1 MEDHD
6 VEKEEDDDVEE
17 ENDDVAAA
25 AADDSDGDG
34 EDDDEDDNAE
44 DEVEDEAVE
53 DDDVEREREREREE
67 DDDVE
72 EDNVEEDDDR
82 DGNVAAPWPCAIE
95 MPGSISE
102 EPLFTEIYRKQ
113 CRDPDW
119 AQKADTHFV
128 RACAGETHVKISQEP
143 LYQEIQRKNAA
154 PQIEP
159 GTQTHILREP
169 AQSKS
174 MSTCHKRHQKSH
186 FIRKFTGK
194 MPQPRVSTLIKHR
207 PLLWTH
213 CLGNKR
219 DAAIAYNTKFVSKTS
234 PHLPSIKSW
243 PVGPQIRTMRKIASL

>member
-1 MEDHD
+1 MLRRMMTRM
-6 VEKEEDDDVEE
+6 VMLRLPGPAQLKCR
-17 ENDDVAAA
+17 AAFQK
-25 AADDSDGDG
+25 SHFL
-34 EDDDEDDNAE
+34 
-44 DEVEDEAVE
+44 
-53 DDDVEREREREREE
+53 RK
-67 DDDVE
+67 
-72 EDNVEEDDDR
+72 
-82 DGNVAAPWPCAIE
+82 
-95 MPGSISE
+95 
-102 EPLFTEIYRKQ
+102 FTENNAATQIEPRTQ
-113 CRDPDW
+113 
-119 AQKADTHFV
+119 THIFV

-159 GTQTHILREP
+159 GMQTHILREP

-186 FIRKFTGK
+186 FIRKYTGK